1 MTHPTGGAAPATASR
16 HSDPPAPAVPPTG
29 KPPERPVRWWRRPW
43 VLPLAVIAVAFV
55 AFSLPPYLSFDPARS
70 RIPEPGYGVHYP
82 FLVAHVLFGSVALLS
97 CGFQVWPWF
106 RQRYPAAHRRIGR
119 LYVFGGVL
127 PAGVTGLVV
136 GAISPF
142 GPAVRVS
149 NVLLALLW
157 LACTIT
163 GYRMARQRRFVDH
176 RRWMIRSFALT
187 ASIITN
193 RIYGAITAIILW
205 PQLGTTFGGDEEE
218 LSRTIATISAW
229 SGWVVALLL
238 AQWWLERGPAA
249 GRRPAVGTPVVPM
262 AAGRPGP
269 RARRP

>member
-1 MTHPTGGAAPATASR
+1 MTHSTSGAAPAAVSGY
-16 HSDPPAPAVPPTG
+16 SDPPASAVPPTG
-29 KPPERPVRWWRRPW
+29 QPPKRAVSWWRRPW

-55 AFSLPPYLSFDPARS
+55 AFSLPPYLSFDPATS
-70 RIPEPGYGVHYP
+70 RVPEPGYRVHYP

-127 PAGVTGLVV
+127 PAGVTGVV
-136 GAISPF
+136 IGAISPF

-157 LACTIT
+157 LVCTIT

-193 RIYGAITAIILW
+193 RIYGAITAVVLW
-205 PQLGTTFGGDEEE
+205 PQLATTFGGDEDE
-218 LSRTIATISAW
+218 LTRTIATIGAW
-229 SGWVVALLL
+229 SGWVVALLV
-238 AQWWLERGPAA
+238 AEWWLERGD
-249 GRRPAVGTPVVPM
+249 M
-262 AAGRPGP
+262 
-269 RARRP
+269 ARRRAAAQRVDRPVRTHR